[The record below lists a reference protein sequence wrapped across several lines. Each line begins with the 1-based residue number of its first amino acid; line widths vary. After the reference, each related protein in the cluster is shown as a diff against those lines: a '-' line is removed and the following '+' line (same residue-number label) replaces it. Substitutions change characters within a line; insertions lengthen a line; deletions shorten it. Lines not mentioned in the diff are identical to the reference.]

1 MPFYV
6 YAIFL
11 GRVECNMIQ
20 NIAVIGAGTMGHG
33 IAHVFARSGRN
44 VRLYDPIQESLLSA
58 PEKMR
63 AELQFMA
70 DADYIKQE
78 DVERTLSNIT
88 ICHDIEEAVRDAD
101 YVIEAIPEKMELK
114 KALFAQL
121 DELCPAHT
129 VFATNT
135 SSLKL
140 SEIMA
145 DLPGERQ
152 KLCMVS
158 HWYNPAYLIPMV
170 ELSKFGNMDEDVF
183 DKVYALY
190 EESGKVPVRV
200 LKDIPGMIAN
210 RILHAQAREVFHL
223 IDLGAASPE
232 DIDKALMFG
241 PCFRNATTGMLETA
255 DMGGLDV
262 WCAAEDNMFP
272 HFNNSDKA
280 SDSMR
285 SLVAEGHYGIKTGKG
300 FFEYPKE
307 ERNEVQQAFYDRLI
321 RQLKVSETYKK

>member
-1 MPFYV
+1 
-6 YAIFL
+6 
-11 GRVECNMIQ
+11 MIQ
-20 NIAVIGAGTMGHG
+20 NITVIGAGTMGHG
-33 IAHVFARSGRN
+33 IAHVFARSGRQVN
-44 VRLYDPIQESLLSA
+44 LYDPIKESLYKA

-63 AELQFMA
+63 QELQFMA
-70 DADYIKQE
+70 DADYISQK
-78 DVERTLSNIT
+78 DVERTLKNIT
-88 ICHDIEEAVRDAD
+88 ICEDLSEAVAQAD

-129 VFATNT
+129 IFATNT

-140 SEIMA
+140 FEMIE
-145 DLPGERQ
+145 DLPPERQ

-158 HWYNPAYLIPMV
+158 HWYNPAYLIPIA
-170 ELSKFGNMDEDVF
+170 ELSKFGNMDEEVF
-183 DKVYALY
+183 QEVYALY
-190 EESGKVPVRV
+190 EESGKQPVRV

-223 IDLGAASPE
+223 LDIGAASPE

-280 SDSMR
+280 SDTMR
-285 SLVAEGHYGIKTGKG
+285 SLVSEGNYGIKTGKG
-300 FFEYPKE
+300 FFEYPE
-307 ERNEVQQAFYDRLI
+307 ESREEVQQAFYDRLI
-321 RQLKVSETYKK
+321 RQLKVSDTYKK

>member
-1 MPFYV
+1 
-6 YAIFL
+6 
-11 GRVECNMIQ
+11 MIQ

-33 IAHVFARSGRN
+33 IAHVFARSGRK
-44 VRLYDPIQESLLSA
+44 VTLYDPIEESLLAA

-63 AELQFMA
+63 EELQFMA
-70 DADYIKQE
+70 DADYIPQE
-78 DVERTLSNIT
+78 DVERTLGNII
-88 ICHDIEEAVRDAD
+88 ICPNLAEAVKDAD
-101 YVIEAIPEKMELK
+101 YVMEAIPECMELK

-121 DELCPAHT
+121 DTLCPRHT

-140 SEIMA
+140 SEMIA
-145 DLPGERQ
+145 DLPAERQ
-152 KLCMVS
+152 KRCMVS
-158 HWYNPAYLIPMV
+158 HWYNPAYLIPIA
-170 ELSKFGNMDEDVF
+170 ELSKFGNMDEEVF
-183 DKVYALY
+183 DEVYALY
-190 EESGKVPVRV
+190 EESGKQPVRV

-223 IDLGAASPE
+223 LDIGAASYE
-232 DIDKALMFG
+232 DIDKALMYG

-300 FFEYPKE
+300 FFEYPE
-307 ERNEVQQAFYDRLI
+307 SEREEVQQAFYDRLI

>member
-1 MPFYV
+1 
-6 YAIFL
+6 
-11 GRVECNMIQ
+11 MIK

-33 IAHVFARSGRN
+33 IAHVFARSGRK
-44 VRLYDPIQESLLSA
+44 VSLYDPIEASLIAA
-58 PEKMR
+58 PDKMR
-63 AELQFMA
+63 EELQFMA
-70 DADYIKQE
+70 DADYIPQE
-78 DVERTLSNIT
+78 DVEKTLSNIA
-88 ICHDIEEAVRDAD
+88 ICSDLTEAVRDAD
-101 YVIEAIPEKMELK
+101 YVLEAIPERMELK
-114 KALFAQL
+114 KELFAKL
-121 DELCPAHT
+121 DVLCPKHT

-140 SEIMA
+140 SEMIA
-145 DLPGERQ
+145 DLPLERQ

-170 ELSKFGNMDEDVF
+170 ELSKFGNMDEEVF
-183 DKVYALY
+183 NEVYAFY

-223 IDLGAASPE
+223 LDIGAAAPE
-232 DIDKALMFG
+232 DIDRALMFG

-285 SLVAEGHYGIKTGKG
+285 SLVSEGHYGIKTGKG
-300 FFEYPKE
+300 FFEYSESVRE
-307 ERNEVQQAFYDRLI
+307 EAQKAFYDRLI
-321 RQLKVSETYKK
+321 CQLKVSETYKK